1 MTANGVYRFTLLT
14 PGSHGL
20 LDSLLKLALAETE
33 VVFGKAKVKLETTFE
48 VSAKAPVCAIE
59 GGTECGEHLAK
70 LFTGFLIK
78 KFGEQGFR
86 VDRLEKRQWKR
97 GT

>member
-1 MTANGVYRFTLLT
+1 MTANGVYRFTVLG
-14 PGSHGL
+14 PSSQGL
-20 LDSLLKLALAETE
+20 LNALLKLALAETE
-33 VVFGKAKVKLETTFE
+33 VVFGKAKVKLETSCE
-48 VSAKAPVCAIE
+48 VSAKGPACVIE

-86 VDRLEKRQWKR
+86 VERLRR
-97 GT
+97 PARSA